1 MNSKIINYFRNSD
14 PILYSAY
21 KKIQPINI
29 VLRKSDNYFSD
40 LCRVIINQQL
50 SDKAAS
56 TIFNKFRSL
65 FPNKDITPQ
74 YLSKISEVNIRKT
87 GPSLRKI
94 YYMKG
99 LAQLIIDKEIDLPE
113 MGKLSDNEVRMNLIK
128 VKGIGNWTI
137 DMFLMSTLGREDI
150 FSAGDLGLRKAVQ
163 NLYKLKKE
171 PTVKQLEKISK
182 KWSPYRTYA
191 SRILWRS
198 LEL

>member
-1 MNSKIINYFRNSD
+1 MKNKFIDHFRNSD
-14 PILYSAY
+14 TILYSAY
-21 KKIQPINI
+21 KEIQPINI
-29 VLRKSDNYFSD
+29 ILRKSDNYFSD
-40 LCRVIINQQL
+40 LCEIIINQQL

-74 YLSKISEVNIRKT
+74 YISKISEVNIRKT

-94 YYMKG
+94 SYMKG
-99 LAQLIIDKEIDLPE
+99 LAQLIIHKEIDLPE
-113 MGKLSDNEVRMNLIK
+113 MGKLNDNEVRMSLIK

-137 DMFLMSTLGREDI
+137 DMFLMSALGREDI
-150 FSAGDLGLRKAVQ
+150 FSTGDLGLKKAVQ
-163 NLYKLKKE
+163 KLYNLKKE

-191 SRILWRS
+191 SRILWRC